1 MSTTPVHDHNLGSD
15 DTSSTDGENLL
26 FWLGGVMLVMTLLII
41 FAITQLSTGAG
52 LAVAF
57 GSLLVAMGIVFAYI
71 WRFIGPDENH

>member
-1 MSTTPVHDHNLGSD
+1 MSTATLPDTTPQPDERDNNDAEG
-15 DTSSTDGENLL
+15 LL

-52 LAVAF
+52 IAVAF
-57 GSLLVAMGIVFAYI
+57 GSLLVAMGVVFVYI